1 LGLPVGGAAKA
12 AEGGLSAIA
21 SSTVPFAEMLANGV
35 RSFGAKSVETP
46 ILQQRVLSQALGL
59 EVRRLSIVP
68 NEIPLGRLT
77 KIGPDTWESTAG
89 LRYGPDINPNSIFEN
104 RVQHILNHG
113 EDIQNRPGK
122 HGVFD
127 DPNVVLRIT
136 DEAWLK
142 IINGE
147 PGVVRNVIPASG
159 HIVERVRYDVRMN
172 ERIGYVGGTWGNANG
187 LPEATHLRL
196 LIENG
201 NYVVSSYPIIP

>member
-35 RSFGAKSVETP
+35 RSFGAKSVVTP

-89 LRYGPDINPNSIFEN
+89 LIYGPDKDYGN
-104 RVQHILNHG
+104 RVKHVFAHFAD
-113 EDIQNRPGK
+113 DISKNKQ
-122 HGVFD
+122 GVFSINKGNAL
-127 DPNVVLRIT
+127 PLI
-136 DEAWLK
+136 DEAWIK
-142 IINGE
+142 IQSGSSDVIAGPLLTIKTGAVRQAFEVEMNQVIGWYGGKQGAILGN
-147 PGVVRNVIPASG
+147 PSVTRFNIVVEN
-159 HIVERVRYDVRMN
+159 DN
-172 ERIGYVGGTWGNANG
+172 N
-187 LPEATHLRL
+187 
-196 LIENG
+196 LI
-201 NYVVSSYPIIP
+201 SAYPIQ